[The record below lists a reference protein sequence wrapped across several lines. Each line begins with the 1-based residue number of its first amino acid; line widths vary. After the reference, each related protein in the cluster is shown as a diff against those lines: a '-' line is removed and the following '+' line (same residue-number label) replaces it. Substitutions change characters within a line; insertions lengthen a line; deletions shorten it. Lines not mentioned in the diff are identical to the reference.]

1 MKPSLIMTAALAALA
16 IAPIDH
22 AVAQSSGDKPISLI
36 VPFSPGGGTDILS
49 RMLAPKLAEKLG
61 TGVVVENRP
70 GAAGAIAAQHVARSA
85 PDGRTLL
92 VGSTSEIGV
101 NPSLYP
107 KLPYDVA
114 RDFAPVAALADTPM
128 VLVVNP
134 ASPIKTAQDL
144 VTRAKASPGQL
155 LFASAGVG
163 SGAHLA
169 AELFFHVTGTKLSHV
184 PYKGVGPAMA
194 EIVGTQK
201 DMMIFTTLPSSTSFA
216 RSGQLRVVAVS
227 SKERMAIVP
236 DIPTFIESGVPGYE
250 VYYWYGLIAPSATP
264 IDTRRRIHAA
274 VTEIL
279 QQPDTLASLSRQGL
293 QPTVRTAEEFDA
305 FIKADMARWAVVVK
319 AADIK
324 PDQ

>member
-1 MKPSLIMTAALAALA
+1 MKPSLIMTAALAVLA
-16 IAPIDH
+16 IGPVDH
-22 AVAQSSGDKPISLI
+22 AFAQSSGDKPISLI

-61 TGVVVENRP
+61 TSVVVENRP

>member
-1 MKPSLIMTAALAALA
+1 MKPSLIMTAALAVLA
-16 IAPIDH
+16 IAPIDQ

-49 RMLAPKLAEKLG
+49 RMLAPKVAEKLG
-61 TGVVVENRP
+61 TSVVVENRP

>member
-1 MKPSLIMTAALAALA
+1 MKSLSVAMVAMALIGAAPMS
-16 IAPIDH
+16 ICS
-22 AVAQSSGDKPISLI
+22 AQTSGDKPISLI

-61 TGVVVENRP
+61 TSVVVENRP
-70 GAAGAIAAQHVARSA
+70 GAAGAIAAQAVARSA

-107 KLPYDVA
+107 KLPYDVG

-128 VLVVNP
+128 VLVVHP
-134 ASPIKTAQDL
+134 TSPIKRAQDL
-144 VTRAKASPGQL
+144 VSLAKANPGKL

-194 EIVGTQK
+194 EIIGAQK

-216 RSGQLRVVAVS
+216 KSGQLRVVAVS
-227 SKERMAIVP
+227 SKERMSIVP

-250 VYYWYGLIAPSATP
+250 VYYWYGLLVPSATP
-264 IDTRRRIHAA
+264 IDIRRRIHAA
-274 VTEIL
+274 VNEVL
-279 QQPDTLASLSRQGL
+279 RQPDTLANLARQGL
-293 QPTVRTAEEFDA
+293 QPNVRTAEEFDA

>member
-1 MKPSLIMTAALAALA
+1 MRLSLLTAAALAVLA
-16 IAPIDH
+16 FSLADH
-22 AVAQSSGDKPISLI
+22 ATAQSGGDKPISLI

-61 TGVVVENRP
+61 TSVVVENRP

-144 VTRAKASPGQL
+144 VARAKASPGQL

-236 DIPTFIESGVPGYE
+236 DIPTFIESGVAGYE
-250 VYYWYGLIAPSATP
+250 VYYWYGLMAPSATAV
-264 IDTRRRIHAA
+264 DTRRRIHAA

>member
-1 MKPSLIMTAALAALA
+1 MKSLSVAMV
-16 IAPIDH
+16 
-22 AVAQSSGDKPISLI
+22 AVALIGAAPMSICSAQTSSDKPISLI

-61 TGVVVENRP
+61 TSVVVENRP
-70 GAAGAIAAQHVARSA
+70 GAAGAIAAQAVARSA

-107 KLPYDVA
+107 KLPYDVG

-128 VLVVNP
+128 VLVVHP
-134 ASPIKTAQDL
+134 TSPIKRAQDL
-144 VTRAKASPGQL
+144 VTLAKANPGKL

-194 EIVGTQK
+194 EIIGAQK

-216 RSGQLRVVAVS
+216 KSGQLRVVAVS
-227 SKERMAIVP
+227 SKERMSIVP

-250 VYYWYGLIAPSATP
+250 VYYWYGLLAPSATP
-264 IDTRRRIHAA
+264 IDIRRRIHAA
-274 VTEIL
+274 VNEVL
-279 QQPDTLASLSRQGL
+279 NQPDTLANLARQGL
-293 QPTVRTAEEFDA
+293 QPNVRTAEEFDA

>member
-1 MKPSLIMTAALAALA
+1 MRLSVLTAAALAVLA
-16 IAPIDH
+16 FSLADH
-22 AVAQSSGDKPISLI
+22 ATAQSGGDKPISLI

-61 TGVVVENRP
+61 TSVVVENRP

-144 VTRAKASPGQL
+144 VARAKASPGQL

-236 DIPTFIESGVPGYE
+236 DIPTFIESGVAGYE
-250 VYYWYGLIAPSATP
+250 VYYWYGLMAPSATAV
-264 IDTRRRIHAA
+264 DTRRRIHAA

>member
-1 MKPSLIMTAALAALA
+1 MKPSLFIAAALAVIALA
-16 IAPIDH
+16 PVDQA
-22 AVAQSSGDKPISLI
+22 AAQSSGDKPLSLI

-61 TGVVVENRP
+61 TSVVVENRP

-250 VYYWYGLIAPSATP
+250 VYYWYGLMAPSATP

-279 QQPDTLASLSRQGL
+279 KQPDTLTSLSRQGL
-293 QPTVRTAEEFDA
+293 QPTLRSAEEFEA

>member
-61 TGVVVENRP
+61 TSVVVENRP

>member
-1 MKPSLIMTAALAALA
+1 MKRFSGAVLVAATLAA
-16 IAPIDH
+16 APLLPAH
-22 AVAQSSGDKPISLI
+22 AQSAGEKPISLI

-61 TGVVVENRP
+61 TSVVVENRP
-70 GAAGAIAAQHVARSA
+70 GAAGAIAAQFVARSA

-134 ASPIKTAQDL
+134 ASPIKSAQDL

-169 AELFFHVTGTKLSHV
+169 AELFFHVTGTKLAHV

-194 EIVGTQK
+194 GIVGTQK

-216 RSGQLRVVAVS
+216 KSGQLRVVAVS
-227 SKERMAIVP
+227 SKERMSIVP

-250 VYYWYGLIAPSATP
+250 VYYWYGLLAPSATP
-264 IDTRRRIHAA
+264 VDMRRRIHAA

-279 QQPDTLASLSRQGL
+279 GQPDTLASLARQGL
-293 QPTVRTAEEFDA
+293 QPTVRTAEAFDA
-305 FIKADMARWAVVVK
+305 FIKADIQRWAVVVK
-319 AADIK
+319 AADIR

>member
-1 MKPSLIMTAALAALA
+1 MKTLYGAALCSAVMTLAAMPA
-16 IAPIDH
+16 AW
-22 AVAQSSGDKPISLI
+22 AQGSGDKPISLI

-61 TGVVVENRP
+61 TSVVVENRP
-70 GAAGAIAAQHVARSA
+70 GAAGAIAAQSVARAA

-114 RDFAPVAALADTPM
+114 RDFVPVAALADTPM

-134 ASPIKTAQDL
+134 ASPIKTAQEL

-169 AELFFHVTGTKLSHV
+169 AELFFHVTGTKLAHV

-194 EIVGTQK
+194 EIVGAQK

-216 RSGQLRVVAVS
+216 KSGQLRVVAVS
-227 SKERMAIVP
+227 SKERSPVMP
-236 DIPTFIESGVPGYE
+236 DVPTFIESGVPGYE
-250 VYYWYGLIAPSATP
+250 VYYWYGLLAPAATP
-264 IDTRRRIHAA
+264 IDIRRRIHQA
-274 VTEIL
+274 VSEVL
-279 QQPDTLASLSRQGL
+279 KQADTLASLARQGL
-293 QPTVRTAEEFDA
+293 QPTLRTADEFDA
-305 FIKADMARWAVVVK
+305 FIKADIQRWAVVVK
-319 AADIK
+319 AADIR

>member
-1 MKPSLIMTAALAALA
+1 MKPSLVMTAALAVLA
-16 IAPIDH
+16 IVPVDH

-61 TGVVVENRP
+61 TSVVVENRP

-319 AADIK
+319 AADIN
-324 PDQ
+324 PVQ

>member
-1 MKPSLIMTAALAALA
+1 MRLSLFTAAALTALA
-16 IAPIDH
+16 FAPVDH
-22 AVAQSSGDKPISLI
+22 ATAQSGGDKPISLI

-61 TGVVVENRP
+61 TSVVVENRP

-250 VYYWYGLIAPSATP
+250 VYYWYGLMAPSATP

-274 VTEIL
+274 VNEIL
-279 QQPDTLASLSRQGL
+279 TQPDTLASLSRQGL
-293 QPTVRTAEEFDA
+293 QPTLRTAEEFDA

-319 AADIK
+319 AANIK

>member
-1 MKPSLIMTAALAALA
+1 
-16 IAPIDH
+16 
-22 AVAQSSGDKPISLI
+22 
-36 VPFSPGGGTDILS
+36 
-49 RMLAPKLAEKLG
+49 
-61 TGVVVENRP
+61 
-70 GAAGAIAAQHVARSA
+70 
-85 PDGRTLL
+85 
-92 VGSTSEIGV
+92 
-101 NPSLYP
+101 
-107 KLPYDVA
+107 
-114 RDFAPVAALADTPM
+114 
-128 VLVVNP
+128 
-134 ASPIKTAQDL
+134 
-144 VTRAKASPGQL
+144 
-155 LFASAGVG
+155 VG

-250 VYYWYGLIAPSATP
+250 VYYWYGLMAPSATP

-274 VTEIL
+274 VNEIL
-279 QQPDTLASLSRQGL
+279 KQPDTLASLSRQGL
-293 QPTVRTAEEFDA
+293 QPTLRTAEEFDA

>member
-1 MKPSLIMTAALAALA
+1 MKSLSVAMVAVALMGA
-16 IAPIDH
+16 APISICS
-22 AVAQSSGDKPISLI
+22 AQTSSDKPISLI

-61 TGVVVENRP
+61 TSVVVENRP
-70 GAAGAIAAQHVARSA
+70 GAAGSIAAQAVARSA

-107 KLPYDVA
+107 KLPYDVG

-128 VLVVNP
+128 VLVVHP
-134 ASPIKTAQDL
+134 TSPIKRAQDL
-144 VTRAKASPGQL
+144 VTLAKANPGKL

-194 EIVGTQK
+194 EIIGAQK

-227 SKERMAIVP
+227 SKERMSIVP

-250 VYYWYGLIAPSATP
+250 VYYWYGLLAPSATP
-264 IDTRRRIHAA
+264 IDIRRRIHAA
-274 VTEIL
+274 VNEIL
-279 QQPDTLASLSRQGL
+279 NQPDTLASLARQGL
-293 QPTVRTAEEFDA
+293 QPNVRTAEEFDA

>member
-1 MKPSLIMTAALAALA
+1 MRSFLATFGLTLHAGLCLLAAPA
-16 IAPIDH
+16 AAQYPERPIR
-22 AVAQSSGDKPISLI
+22 I
-36 VPFSPGGGTDILS
+36 VVPYAAGGSTDIAARLV
-49 RMLAPKLAEKLG
+49 AEGLG
-61 TGVVVENRP
+61 RTLNTPVIIQNQP
-70 GAAGAIAAQHVARSA
+70 GASGNIGAAAVARSA

-194 EIVGTQK
+194 ITAHRG
-201 DMMIFTTLPSSTSFA
+201 
-216 RSGQLRVVAVS
+216 
-227 SKERMAIVP
+227 
-236 DIPTFIESGVPGYE
+236 GVE
-250 VYYWYGLIAPSATP
+250 
-264 IDTRRRIHAA
+264 
-274 VTEIL
+274 
-279 QQPDTLASLSRQGL
+279 QGKHGD
-293 QPTVRTAEEFDA
+293 RA
-305 FIKADMARWAVVVK
+305 
-319 AADIK
+319 
-324 PDQ
+324 

>member
-1 MKPSLIMTAALAALA
+1 MSLSLLTAAALAVLA
-16 IAPIDH
+16 FSLADH
-22 AVAQSSGDKPISLI
+22 ATAQSGGDKPISLI

-61 TGVVVENRP
+61 TSVVVENRP

-144 VTRAKASPGQL
+144 VARAKASPGQL

-236 DIPTFIESGVPGYE
+236 DIPTFIESGVAGYE
-250 VYYWYGLIAPSATP
+250 VYYWYGLMAPSATAV
-264 IDTRRRIHAA
+264 DTRRRIHAA

>member
-1 MKPSLIMTAALAALA
+1 MKPSLIMTAALAVLA
-16 IAPIDH
+16 IGPVDH

-61 TGVVVENRP
+61 TSVVVENRP

>member
-1 MKPSLIMTAALAALA
+1 MRLSLFTAAALAALA
-16 IAPIDH
+16 FAPVDH
-22 AVAQSSGDKPISLI
+22 AAAQSGGDKPVSLI

-61 TGVVVENRP
+61 TSVVVENRP

-250 VYYWYGLIAPSATP
+250 VYYWYGLMAPSATP

-274 VTEIL
+274 VNEIL
-279 QQPDTLASLSRQGL
+279 K
-293 QPTVRTAEEFDA
+293 QPTRLRVCRGRGCSPPFAQPRNSTRSSRPTWRAG
-305 FIKADMARWAVVVK
+305 RWW
-319 AADIK
+319 
-324 PDQ
+324 

>member
-1 MKPSLIMTAALAALA
+1 MRLSLFTAAALAALA
-16 IAPIDH
+16 FAPVDH
-22 AVAQSSGDKPISLI
+22 AAAQSGGDKPVSLI

-61 TGVVVENRP
+61 TSVVVENRP

-250 VYYWYGLIAPSATP
+250 VYYWYGLMAPSAIP

-274 VTEIL
+274 VNEIL
-279 QQPDTLASLSRQGL
+279 KQPDTLASLSRQGL
-293 QPTVRTAEEFDA
+293 QPTLRTAEEFDA

>member
-1 MKPSLIMTAALAALA
+1 MKVLFGAAVLAAALAGIPAGTA
-16 IAPIDH
+16 H
-22 AVAQSSGDKPISLI
+22 AQAGGDKPMSLI

-61 TGVVVENRP
+61 ISVVVENRP

-92 VGSTSEIGV
+92 VGSTSEIGI

-107 KLPYDVA
+107 KLPYDVG

-134 ASPIKTAQDL
+134 ASPIKTVQDL
-144 VTRAKASPGQL
+144 VSRAKASPGQL

-169 AELFFHVTGTKLSHV
+169 AELFFYVTNTKLSHV

-201 DMMIFTTLPSSTSFA
+201 EMMIFTTLPSSTSFA
-216 RSGQLRVVAVS
+216 RSGQLRVVALS
-227 SKERMAIVP
+227 SKKRSPVMP
-236 DIPTFIESGVPGYE
+236 DVPTFIEAGVPDYE
-250 VYYWYGLIAPSATP
+250 VYYWYGLIAPAATP
-264 IDTRRRIHAA
+264 VDMRRRIHAA
-274 VTEIL
+274 VTEVL
-279 QQPDTLASLSRQGL
+279 QQPDTMAALARQGL
-293 QPTVRTAEEFDA
+293 QPTSRTAEEFGA

-319 AADIK
+319 AANIK

>member
-1 MKPSLIMTAALAALA
+1 MKPSLIMTAALAVLA

>member
-1 MKPSLIMTAALAALA
+1 MKPSLIMTAALAVLA
-16 IAPIDH
+16 IAPIDQ

-61 TGVVVENRP
+61 TSVVVENRP